1 MSKVKE
7 YLWLET
13 DNDIELYYP
22 PEATMHISKMIPSK
36 FIKGEDVDPPI
47 LVTIRDVREKNVA
60 KDGEPAENK
69 WSLSFSDYEKP
80 LVLNVTN
87 IQLCVIACGSENT
100 EDWIGR
106 QIVLY
111 YDPTITFAGKITGGV
126 RIRPSKLQSNNPHQA
141 HPTPNAG
148 SEFNDDIGF

>member
-1 MSKVKE
+1 
-7 YLWLET
+7 
-13 DNDIELYYP
+13 
-22 PEATMHISKMIPSK
+22 MHISKMIPSK

-47 LVTIRDVREKNVA
+47 LVTIMEVREKNVA
-60 KDGEPAENK
+60 KDGEPVENK
-69 WSLSFSDYEKP
+69 WAISFSDYEKP

-87 IQLCVIACGSENT
+87 IQLCSIACGSEDT
-100 EDWIGR
+100 EDWVGR

-126 RIRPSKLQSNNPHQA
+126 RIRSPRIQTDHSHQPIPAPSLA
-141 HPTPNAG
+141 